1 MKIISNFAFIES
13 KPMKYSIITINYN
26 NKEGLERTIQSV
38 LGQSWQDYE
47 YIIIDG
53 GSTDGSVDVIK
64 KYATRI
70 NYWISEHDGGRYPA
84 MNKGIKHATGDYLN
98 FMNSGDTFHSPKVLE
113 NLTNMNFNEDIITGG
128 FYDRE
133 KNIKHIIK
141 PQEVT
146 LLTMR
151 KNTFNH
157 QATFYKRDLFKKRL
171 YDENYII
178 QSDAKFNYLSIIYD
192 NCSVRIIDYIVAD
205 YDFNG
210 ISSNLAIVDKEWNQL
225 LAELFPPRILKD
237 YQSMYTP
244 AEVPLVRLLPEL
256 KEAPSVQRWVY
267 RFASLLLRIK
277 QMTK

>member
-1 MKIISNFAFIES
+1 
-13 KPMKYSIITINYN
+13 MKYSIITINYN
-26 NKEGLERTIQSV
+26 NKEGLEKTILSV
-38 LGQSWQDYE
+38 LGQTCQDYE

-64 KYATRI
+64 KYAARI
-70 NYWISEHDGGRYPA
+70 SYWVSEPDGGRYPA
-84 MNKGIKHATGDYLN
+84 MNKGILQAKGDYLN
-98 FMNSGDTFHSPKVLE
+98 FMNSGDTLHSPTVLE
-113 NLTNMNFNEDIITGG
+113 DLARMGFTEDIITGG

-133 KNIKHIIK
+133 KGIRHIIK

-146 LLTMR
+146 LLTML

-157 QATFYKRDLFKKRL
+157 QATFYKRELFQKRL
-171 YDENYII
+171 YDENYVI

-192 NCSVRIIDYIVAD
+192 NCSARITDYIIAD

-210 ISSNLAIVDKEWNQL
+210 ISSNLDIVDKEWDQL

-237 YQSMYTP
+237 YKAMYTP
-244 AEVPLVRLLPEL
+244 AEVPLVKLLPEL

-267 RFASLLLRIK
+267 RFASFLLKIK
-277 QMTK
+277 KMAR

>member
-1 MKIISNFAFIES
+1 
-13 KPMKYSIITINYN
+13 MKYSIITINYN
-26 NKEGLERTIQSV
+26 NKEGLELTIQSV
-38 LGQSWQDYE
+38 LGQTCKDYE

-53 GSTDGSVDVIK
+53 GSTDGSVDVIRQ
-64 KYATRI
+64 YADHI
-70 NYWISEHDGGRYPA
+70 SYWVSEPDKGRYNA
-84 MNKGIKHATGDYLN
+84 MNKGIRQATGDYLN

-113 NLTNMNFNEDIITGG
+113 DITNMNFNEDIITGG
-128 FYDRE
+128 FYDSE
-133 KNIKHIIK
+133 KKIKHIIQ

-237 YQSMYTP
+237 YKAMYTP
-244 AEVPLVRLLPEL
+244 AEVPLVKLLPEL